1 MDGNNLIILIT
12 CQVDH
17 CEHGVQVQFEELPDL
32 LHELMGDEKVNCWSS
47 SLRVKTASMGLLC
60 RALGFAPF
68 RQPIIPCHVHVV
80 DMKLDTVVWGYSDT
94 LGDWQ
99 KCH

>member
-47 SLRVKTASMGLLC
+47 SLRGKTASMG
-60 RALGFAPF
+60 PF
-68 RQPIIPCHVHVV
+68 
-80 DMKLDTVVWGYSDT
+80 
-94 LGDWQ
+94 
-99 KCH
+99 